1 MTMFTVNKLT
11 KFGLVTAA
19 AGMMVAAPLMAN
31 AGVSGN
37 IGVFSD
43 YVLRGI
49 NGPGGTEGNGPVLQ
63 GGFDYS
69 GDNGIYAGWWGSN
82 LGYNSYTSAD
92 LGGNLPKEAGGFEND
107 FYAGWGGSSGDFGY
121 SIGFVQYYYMH
132 VADSD
137 GLEIT
142 PSISYGPVSFGF
154 KYSTKDV
161 AWANKG
167 DIYWTLGYSTSLP
180 ADFSLSAT
188 AGYYTYKKDG
198 KYIKDN
204 NNPDAKSSAFRHLD
218 ISLSHP
224 IGKTGADMS
233 VTYTLPGKD
242 RHGVDQK
249 DAIVFGVKYGFD
261 I

>member
-1 MTMFTVNKLT
+1 MKMFSVNKLT
-11 KFGLVTAA
+11 RFGLITAT

-49 NGPGGTEGNGPVLQ
+49 TAGGTEGNGPVLQ

-69 GDNGIYAGWWGSN
+69 GDSGIYAGYWGSN
-82 LGYNSYTSAD
+82 LGYSDGSTST
-92 LGGNLPKEAGGFEND
+92 GFEND
-107 FYAGWGGSSGDFGY
+107 LYAGWGGSSGDLNY
-121 SIGFVQYYYMH
+121 SIGFIQYYYLH

-137 GLEIT
+137 GLEINPT
-142 PSISYGPVSFGF
+142 IGYGPVTFGL
-154 KYSTKDV
+154 KYLATDV
-161 AWANKG
+161 AWGNSG
-167 DIYWTLGYSTSLP
+167 DIYWTLGYSASLP

-204 NNPDAKSSAFRHLD
+204 NNPAAKSSAFRHLD

-242 RHGVDQK
+242 RHNVDQK

>member
-1 MTMFTVNKLT
+1 MTMCSASKLT

-49 NGPGGTEGNGPVLQ
+49 DKGGTEGNGPVLQ

-69 GDNGIYAGWWGSN
+69 GDSGIYAGYWGSN
-82 LGYNSYTSAD
+82 LGYSDGSTST
-92 LGGNLPKEAGGFEND
+92 GFEND
-107 FYAGWGGSSGDFGY
+107 LYAGWSGSSGDFGY
-121 SIGFVQYYYMH
+121 TIGFVQYYYLH

-154 KYSTKDV
+154 KYLTKDV
-161 AWANKG
+161 AWGNTG

-180 ADFSLSAT
+180 KDFSLSAT

-218 ISLSHP
+218 IKLSHP
-224 IGKTGADMS
+224 IANTGADMS

-249 DAIVFGVKYGFD
+249 DAIVFGVSYGFD

>member
-1 MTMFTVNKLT
+1 MTMLTADKLT
-11 KFGLVTAA
+11 KFGLVTAV
-19 AGMMVAAPLMAN
+19 AGVMMASPLLAS

-49 NGPGGTEGNGPVLQ
+49 TKGGTEGNGPVLQ
-63 GGFDYS
+63 GGFDYAGDS
-69 GDNGIYAGWWGSN
+69 GVYAGYWGSN
-82 LGYNSYTSAD
+82 LGYADAGETST
-92 LGGNLPKEAGGFEND
+92 GFEND

-132 VADSD
+132 VSDSD
-137 GLEIT
+137 GLEVT
-142 PSISYGPVSFGF
+142 PSISYGPVSFGL
-154 KYSTKDV
+154 KYLTNDV
-161 AWANKG
+161 AWGNSG
-167 DIYWTLGYSTSLP
+167 DIYWTLGYSASLP

-198 KYIKDN
+198 KYIKDS

-242 RHGVDQK
+242 RHNVDQQ
-249 DAIVFGVKYGFD
+249 DAIVLGVKYGFD